1 LGDLLFLPRLP
12 TRGKHGKEPL
22 MDYSNSHVVTS
33 DQYLVVLRQT
43 TLEKEI
49 VDKIR
54 EQKPKKNKR
63 RDQNGLNIHLLQ

>member
-1 LGDLLFLPRLP
+1 
-12 TRGKHGKEPL
+12 